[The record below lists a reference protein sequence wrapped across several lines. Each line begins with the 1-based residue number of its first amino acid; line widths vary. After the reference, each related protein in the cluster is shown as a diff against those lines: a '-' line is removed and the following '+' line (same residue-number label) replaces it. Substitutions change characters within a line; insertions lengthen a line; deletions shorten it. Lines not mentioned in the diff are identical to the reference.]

1 VTIETFLIEH
11 GGALI
16 LPLAVVE
23 GPIVAVVT
31 GFLAARGLFD
41 WYWALCLLVG
51 GDLIGDL
58 IHYWIGSSGGPRLTR
73 VSRYFGIRRD
83 ITPELKRELK
93 QNAGKMWVV
102 GKWTHS
108 IGWLVLVGSGMLRL
122 PLQRFI
128 IVNFLATVPKC
139 ALLLGSGYFA
149 GDNYPF
155 VEDHFAVMT
164 IVLCIIGV
172 TAVAAILRRGGR
184 LWADRRTP

>member
-1 VTIETFLIEH
+1 VTIETFLIEY

-31 GFLAARGLFD
+31 GFLAARGMFD
-41 WYWALCLLVG
+41 WYWALCLLVC

-58 IHYWIGSSGGPRLTR
+58 IYYWIGCSGGPRLTR
-73 VSRYFGIRRD
+73 VGRYFGIRRD
-83 ITPELKRELK
+83 ISPELKRELK

-122 PLQRFI
+122 PLPRFI

-139 ALLLGSGYFA
+139 ALLLGFGYFA

-155 VEDHFAVMT
+155 VEDHFAMMT
-164 IVLCIIGV
+164 IVLCVIGV

-184 LWADRRTP
+184 LWADRGTP